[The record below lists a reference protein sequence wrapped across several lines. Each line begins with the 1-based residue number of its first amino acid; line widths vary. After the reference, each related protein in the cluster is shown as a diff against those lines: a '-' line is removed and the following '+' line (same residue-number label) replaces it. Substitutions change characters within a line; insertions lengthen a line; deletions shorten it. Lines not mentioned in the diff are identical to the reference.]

1 MRSTRIAVALFFF
14 VNGFIFA
21 NWVGRIPTIED
32 KHHLDKASLGI
43 ALFAAAVG
51 ALITLPT
58 TGWLIAR
65 LGGRA
70 VTVAAGL
77 GYCLVLPIIALAPS
91 YTALW
96 MSLFLAGMINGA
108 MDVAMNA
115 QGVLVENA
123 YRRSIMLSFH
133 AMFSIGGLI
142 GAGFAALLATT
153 PLGRHFT
160 IVSMMM
166 ALVVVAAARYLIP
179 APAGRH
185 HVAFARPSRA
195 LVALGLV
202 VFAAAVTEGAMG
214 DWSAVYLKDNIGT
227 SANIAAL
234 GFAGFSLGMTIGR
247 LTGDRMAGRFGPVRV
262 VRLGGMVTALGLS
275 LALLITNPL
284 VVIIGFAGVGLGV
297 SAIFPLVYSAAGR
310 TPGITPG
317 AGLAAVATIGYGGFL
332 AGPPVIGLV
341 AHGTNLRFGLA
352 IVALLAVMIVL
363 NAQAVQQAGFSHK
376 HALSKVRGDTSAS
389 PSAAD

>member
-51 ALITLPT
+51 ALVTLPT

-115 QGVLVENA
+115 QGVLVENT

-153 PLGRHFT
+153 PLSRHFT
-160 IVSMMM
+160 LVSVMM
-166 ALVVVAAARYLIP
+166 ALVVVAAARYLVP
-179 APAGRH
+179 APPARH

-214 DWSAVYLKDNIGT
+214 DWSAVYLKDSIGT
-227 SANIAAL
+227 SANVAAL

-247 LTGDRMAGRFGPVRV
+247 LTGDRIAGRFGPVRV
-262 VRLGGMVTALGLS
+262 VRLGGLVTALGLG

-284 VVIIGFAGVGLGV
+284 VVIVGFAGVGLGV

-363 NAQAVQQAGFSHK
+363 NAQAVQRAGFRHE
-376 HALSKVRGDTSAS
+376 HAPSKVRGDASAS